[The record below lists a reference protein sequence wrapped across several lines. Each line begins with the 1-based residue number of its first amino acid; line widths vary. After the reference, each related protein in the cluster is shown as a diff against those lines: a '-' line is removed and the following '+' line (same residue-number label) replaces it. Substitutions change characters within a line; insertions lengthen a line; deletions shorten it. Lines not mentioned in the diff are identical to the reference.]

1 MPLGVLAAA
10 ARPCLL
16 ALGPVG
22 GIALL
27 ATIASYNVTIFYFK
41 RGIDPVWPVA
51 FWGSITVIAAAIF
64 GLLIVKFIIDPVKK
78 FALQTENMAVFSS
91 VAQKD
96 IPRVQTDDM
105 GRFTQIFNHVTE
117 ILTQVEARELFP
129 EIVGQSKAI
138 RGVLKQILNVAKTD
152 STVLI
157 FGETGTGKELIA
169 RSIHRHSHRKN
180 KPFAAFNCAAIPEG
194 LLESELFGH
203 EKGAF
208 TGAISKKIGKFEAAD
223 KSTLFMD
230 EIGDMPLE
238 TQAKVLR
245 AIQEGQF
252 ERVGG
257 IKPVTFDA
265 RLIAATNQDL
275 SQLVENN
282 LFRQDLYFR
291 LNVFTI
297 VLPPLRER
305 REDIPLLVESFL
317 KAYDHSYSISP
328 EAMQLLTA
336 YHWPGNVRELENA
349 VEASTIL
356 ADHVVEPHHLPSV
369 ITALSGKTLP
379 PKNHDHDLSS
389 GAMNLDHRLHELEKG
404 IIIDALKQSAG
415 VQKKAAAALGIKERS
430 LWHRIKKYDIDATAF
445 KHQNT

>member
-1 MPLGVLAAA
+1 MKDIRFDISLYIIIPVI
-10 ARPCLL
+10 
-16 ALGPVG
+16 VG

-27 ATIASYNVTIFYFK
+27 ATIASYNVTIFYYK
-41 RGIDPVWPVA
+41 RGLDPIWPVA
-51 FWGSITVIAAAIF
+51 FWGSITVVVTAIF
-64 GLLIVKFIIDPVKK
+64 GLLIVKFIIDPVKQ
-78 FALQTENMAVFSS
+78 FARSTENMAVFSKVS
-91 VAQKD
+91 DKNK
-96 IPRVQTDDM
+96 PTVQTDDM
-105 GRFTQIFNHVTE
+105 GRFTQIFNQVTE
-117 ILTQVEARELFP
+117 ILGQVEARELFP
-129 EIVGQSKAI
+129 DIVGQSKAM
-138 RGVLKQILNVAKTD
+138 RGVLKQILSVAKTD

-157 FGETGTGKELIA
+157 LGETGTGKELIA
-169 RSIHRHSHRKN
+169 KSIHRHSSRKN
-180 KPFAAFNCAAIPEG
+180 KPFVAFNCAAIPEG

-203 EKGAF
+203 EKGSF

-245 AIQEGQF
+245 AVQEGQF

-257 IKPVTFDA
+257 LKSISFDA
-265 RLIAATNQDL
+265 RLITATNQDL
-275 SQLVENN
+275 SQLVENG

-297 VLPPLRER
+297 VLPPLRDR
-305 REDIPLLVESFL
+305 REDIPLLVDHFL
-317 KAYDHSYSISP
+317 ETYDHEYSMSP

-356 ADHVVEPHHLPSV
+356 AHDVIAPQHLPSA
-369 ITALSGKTLP
+369 ITTLFGKTSDNS
-379 PKNHDHDLSS
+379 KNIESASS
-389 GAMNLDHRLHELEKG
+389 EMSLDYRLNELERG
-404 IIIDALKQSAG
+404 IIINALKQSAG
-415 VQKKAAAALGIKERS
+415 IQKKAADALGIKERS
-430 LWHRIKKYDIDATAF
+430 LWHRIKKYDIDATSF